1 MKKSKDVVKSEK
13 KNKSLIMVIVVVL
26 VIVLALLLGLSLNKN
41 SSKLKDNAT
50 KTEIGETKSYRMDL
64 RIYGEIN
71 KTRVNKIIMVNNY
84 QNNEKNIQVTDT
96 TKEQGKELEEYI
108 IKDKK
113 SYQIVNKE
121 LKEVDKVIYEN
132 TDIYLS
138 GVKKV
143 GNLKEEKEETIG
155 EKKYK
160 VYKGKVD
167 KSIINDILKETDL
180 NYQTEND
187 AECKILVSEEGYVYQ
202 VHYTFDKLTVYAS
215 YFGYNKISGV
225 NLDMYKEN
233 K

>member
-1 MKKSKDVVKSEK
+1 MK
-13 KNKSLIMVIVVVL
+13 KNKSLIIVIVVVL

>member
-1 MKKSKDVVKSEK
+1 MKRKDNK
-13 KNKSLIMVIVVVL
+13 KIILIVILVLIIGLILGYVL
-26 VIVLALLLGLSLNKN
+26 VKGKD
-41 SSKLKDNAT
+41 SKLKDNAT

-167 KSIINDILKETDL
+167 KSVINDILKETDI

>member
-1 MKKSKDVVKSEK
+1 
-13 KNKSLIMVIVVVL
+13 
-26 VIVLALLLGLSLNKN
+26 
-41 SSKLKDNAT
+41 
-50 KTEIGETKSYRMDL
+50 
-64 RIYGEIN
+64 
-71 KTRVNKIIMVNNY
+71 MVNNY

-143 GNLKEEKEETIG
+143 KNLKEEKEETIG

-167 KSIINDILKETDL
+167 KSVINDILKETDL

>member
-1 MKKSKDVVKSEK
+1 MK
-13 KNKSLIMVIVVVL
+13 KNKSLIIVIVVAL

-96 TKEQGKELEEYI
+96 TKEQVKELEEYI

-143 GNLKEEKEETIG
+143 ENLKEEKEETIG

>member
-1 MKKSKDVVKSEK
+1 MK
-13 KNKSLIMVIVVVL
+13 KNKSLIIVIVVVL

-143 GNLKEEKEETIG
+143 RNLKEEKEETIG